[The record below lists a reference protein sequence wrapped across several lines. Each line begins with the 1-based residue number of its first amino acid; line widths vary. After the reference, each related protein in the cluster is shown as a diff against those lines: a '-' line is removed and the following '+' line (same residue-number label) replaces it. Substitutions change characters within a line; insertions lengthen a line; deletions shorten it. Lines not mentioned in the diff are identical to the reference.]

1 MNNFSSDDIF
11 LYLMGLG
18 AIVLIFLALRSI
30 VLWYYKIDK
39 IVQNQTNI
47 EIVLK
52 DILNE
57 LQKSNKKDS
66 RYFDTE

>member
-1 MNNFSSDDIF
+1 
-11 LYLMGLG
+11 MGLG

>member
-11 LYLMGLG
+11 LYLIGLG